1 MREYIDLREKSN
13 LSELKKIGNEMKK
26 GKIAVFPTETVYGI
40 GTNGLD
46 SNAVEKIYKIKN
58 RSKDNPINL
67 LVSNIEMAELVAEN
81 ISELEYKLMKKFFP
95 GPFTII
101 LKKKKGL
108 VSDVLTAGKDTIG
121 IRIPDNEI
129 ALKLIEYAGC
139 PIATSSANFAGE
151 NPKTKIESVTNDFY
165 KDVDYVIDGGE
176 CNIGIASTIVQV
188 EDGKIHILRQGYLT
202 INGQI

>member
-108 VSDVLTAGKDTIG
+108 VSDVLTAGKCKFC
-121 IRIPDNEI
+121 R
-129 ALKLIEYAGC
+129 
-139 PIATSSANFAGE
+139 
-151 NPKTKIESVTNDFY
+151 
-165 KDVDYVIDGGE
+165 
-176 CNIGIASTIVQV
+176 
-188 EDGKIHILRQGYLT
+188 
-202 INGQI
+202 